1 MTIALMTFTQARFTS
16 FEEYLTTEASD
27 LSEGR
32 YEYWNGELIPV
43 MAESFWNDTIAL
55 FIQVVLMSIGVP
67 FQLIRPHNCEIEVI
81 GTPRTRFP
89 DLTVLDEIHLTLL
102 DRRLT
107 ITRQMPPPSLVVEVV
122 SPGDDRSENYLR
134 DYQDKRDQYA
144 AIGIPEYWLIDPDR
158 SWVMVGTLIENQYQ
172 FKTFSADEMIVSPSF
187 PSVDVTASQ
196 VLNAQR

>member
-1 MTIALMTFTQARFTS
+1 
-16 FEEYLTTEASD
+16 
-27 LSEGR
+27 
-32 YEYWNGELIPV
+32 
-43 MAESFWNDTIAL
+43 
-55 FIQVVLMSIGVP
+55 
-67 FQLIRPHNCEIEVI
+67 
-81 GTPRTRFP
+81 
-89 DLTVLDEIHLTLL
+89 
-102 DRRLT
+102 
-107 ITRQMPPPSLVVEVV
+107 MPPPSLVFEVV

-144 AIGIPEYWLIDPDR
+144 AIGIPEFWLIDPDR

>member
-1 MTIALMTFTQARFTS
+1 
-16 FEEYLTTEASD
+16 
-27 LSEGR
+27 
-32 YEYWNGELIPV
+32 

-55 FIQVVLMSIGVP
+55 FIQVILMSIGVP